1 MFKLSTNF
9 ILALTL
15 SAVVSYLLG
24 SCNSAIIV
32 VRLWKK
38 VDVRDFGSKNA
49 GLTNTLRCFGK
60 GAALIT
66 LLGDLTK
73 GVVAVLLSK
82 LIFVLLDT
90 GISDVIGS
98 EITGVNNLRFIGY
111 IAGFLAILG
120 HIFPLY
126 YGFKGG
132 KGILVSASIL
142 IVTDPLTFCIV
153 IPFFALILALTK
165 YVSVSSITAAIAYP
179 IITFTTQ
186 YFISDVPKNLA
197 LLHTLLVI
205 GTSILLIYMHKSNIV
220 RLKNHTENKFSFKKK
235 EG

>member
-1 MFKLSTNF
+1 M
-9 ILALTL
+9 ALIL
-15 SAVVSYLLG
+15 SAIISYLLG

-38 VDVRDFGSKNA
+38 VDIRDFGSKNA

-60 GAALIT
+60 GAALLT
-66 LLGDLTK
+66 LLGDLAK
-73 GVVAVLLSK
+73 GIVAVLLSK
-82 LIFVLLDT
+82 LVFVLFDT
-90 GISDVIGS
+90 GIGDVLGT

-153 IPFFALILALTK
+153 IPFFALILTLTK
-165 YVSVSSITAAIAYP
+165 YVSVASITAAIVYP

-186 YFISDVPKNLA
+186 YYITDVPKNLA
-197 LLHTLLVI
+197 LLHTILVI

>member
-1 MFKLSTNF
+1 MSTSF

-66 LLGDLTK
+66 LLGDLAK

-90 GISDVIGS
+90 GISDVLGN

-165 YVSVSSITAAIAYP
+165 YVSVSSISAAIAYP

-186 YFISDVPKNLA
+186 YYISDVPKNLA
-197 LLHTLLVI
+197 LLHTILVI

>member
-1 MFKLSTNF
+1 MSTNF
-9 ILALTL
+9 ILALFL
-15 SAVVSYLLG
+15 SAAISYLLG

-38 VDVRDFGSKNA
+38 VDIRDFGSKNA
-49 GLTNTLRCFGK
+49 GLTNTHRCFGK
-60 GAALIT
+60 RAAIIT

-73 GVVAVLLSK
+73 GIVAVLLSK
-82 LIFVLLDT
+82 LIFILFDT
-90 GISDVIGS
+90 GISDVLGT
-98 EITGVNNLRFIGY
+98 EVTGVNNLRFIGY
-111 IAGFLAILG
+111 IAGFLAIIG

-165 YVSVSSITAAIAYP
+165 YVSISSITAAIVYP

-186 YFISDVPKNLA
+186 YYITDVPKNLA
-197 LLHTLLVI
+197 LLHTILVI